1 MWKPPSPTCKWSL
14 STYIIYFIYYLWWF
28 SCRLMSCLSLDA
40 LRFSLISKYVWSNYL
55 QFPFHFID
63 LQMWLSGGKLFSL
76 AYYMSGQ
83 TICNFQFTSSL
94 WTEKFLAERGHFD
107 PWACLGLA
115 AKISK
120 MSCCDKNFFEFLQ
133 IQILTIERR
142 ALALGEIV
150 SYLAK
155 DVTDTPASRT

>member
-1 MWKPPSPTCKWSL
+1 MSGRSCDALMWKPPSPTCKWSL

-83 TICNFQFTSSL
+83 TICNFHSISL
-94 WTEKFLAERGHFD
+94 
-107 PWACLGLA
+107 
-115 AKISK
+115 ISK
-120 MSCCDKNFFEFLQ
+120 CDNQGVNFFHWHIICPVKLFA
-133 IQILTIERR
+133 ISNSPPRCERR
-142 ALALGEIV
+142 SSWRSAVTSTLELVLDLLQKFKDEI
-150 SYLAK
+150 LW
-155 DVTDTPASRT
+155 